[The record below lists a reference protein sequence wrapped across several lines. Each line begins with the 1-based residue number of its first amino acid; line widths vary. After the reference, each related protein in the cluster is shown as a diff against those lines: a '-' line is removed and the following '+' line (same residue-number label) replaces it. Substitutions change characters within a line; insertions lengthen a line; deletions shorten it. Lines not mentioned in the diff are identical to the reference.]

1 MSTFVFVSG
10 GWHGGWCWKR
20 VADRLRADGHEVY
33 TPTLTGLGERSHLI
47 GPDIDLETH
56 IADVMNVLWWEDLH
70 EVVLVG
76 HSYGGMI
83 ITVVADRAPERLS
96 RLVYLDAVWPV
107 DGETN
112 AALIGDQGMQ
122 MIGRMQMDP
131 EQPSRILGAEEFA
144 RIMGARTPE
153 DVEWLAS
160 KLTLH
165 PQGTL
170 TQPTRLEHED
180 AGVPVLYIACMDGP
194 RGEEGVGLNLSLSRA
209 RSRAATDPTVEVV
222 AMQAPHN
229 AMMTHPDELVGLLV
243 GS

>member
-20 VADRLRADGHEVY
+20 VSERLRARGHEVY
-33 TPTLTGLGERSHLI
+33 SPTLTGLGERSHLLS
-47 GPDIDLETH
+47 PAIDLETH
-56 IADVMNVLWWEDLH
+56 IADVMGVLQWEDLH
-70 EVVLVG
+70 DVTLVG

-83 ITVVADRAPERLS
+83 ITAVADRAPERLS

-107 DGETN
+107 DGETD
-112 AALIGDQGMQ
+112 AGLIGDQGMQ
-122 MIGRMQMDP
+122 MISRMQMDP
-131 EQPSRILGAEEFA
+131 EQPSRILGAIEFA
-144 RIMGARTPE
+144 KILGARTPE

-170 TQPTRLEHED
+170 TQPIKLERPD
-180 AGVPVLYIACMDGP
+180 PGVPVLYIACMDGP
-194 RGEEGVGLNLSLSRA
+194 RGEEGIGLNLSLSRA
-209 RSRAATDPTVEVV
+209 ESRAAADPTVKVV

-229 AMMTHPDELVGLLV
+229 AMMTHPDELVALLLD
-243 GS
+243 S